1 MQPRT
6 SFQKRGRGSPDPSR
20 GGASDGGGRN
30 RAARPEVR
38 GWRGYHGPEGARS
51 GFRPRDP
58 EALEG
63 AQGCRRQASGLG
75 LLCVVLSPPV
85 RGDVDSSPG
94 ELTWPGKDRGRRTKV
109 DAGDRAGLSAKA
121 GPESEPPVRLGTAA
135 QAQNPAQVGGCPA
148 PGPRRTRPADAR
160 VLSQTG
166 SGGRV
171 RTGLS
176 ATVGTSARSE
186 TGGRSRDSTQRP
198 LPGARHPPAFQSA
211 PQFVLPANRADR
223 SPLRVGFRAG
233 GLRLTELRWH
243 FQRHAAGKSQVLH
256 AEAGILHSA
265 AFAAVTCE
273 RLLRF
278 ARASVSP
285 SVKRDR

>member
-1 MQPRT
+1 MARKGPRE
-6 SFQKRGRGSPDPSR
+6 KDKGGRGRQSR
-20 GGASDGGGRN
+20 SFGKGRPGIRAPGETRDRGAGTEPRAGRRVPCS
-30 RAARPEVR
+30 RATADAASR
-38 GWRGYHGPEGARS
+38 
-51 GFRPRDP
+51 RPR
-58 EALEG
+58 
-63 AQGCRRQASGLG
+63 
-75 LLCVVLSPPV
+75 PV
-85 RGDVDSSPG
+85 P
-94 ELTWPGKDRGRRTKV
+94 DR
-109 DAGDRAGLSAKA
+109 L
-121 GPESEPPVRLGTAA
+121 
-135 QAQNPAQVGGCPA
+135 
-148 PGPRRTRPADAR
+148 
-160 VLSQTG
+160 
-166 SGGRV
+166 GGRV

-198 LPGARHPPAFQSA
+198 LLGARHPPAFQSA

-233 GLRLTELRWH
+233 GLCLTELRWH
-243 FQRHAAGKSQVLH
+243 FQRHAAEKSQVLH

>member
-1 MQPRT
+1 M
-6 SFQKRGRGSPDPSR
+6 
-20 GGASDGGGRN
+20 
-30 RAARPEVR
+30 
-38 GWRGYHGPEGARS
+38 
-51 GFRPRDP
+51 
-58 EALEG
+58 
-63 AQGCRRQASGLG
+63 
-75 LLCVVLSPPV
+75 
-85 RGDVDSSPG
+85 
-94 ELTWPGKDRGRRTKV
+94 

-121 GPESEPPVRLGTAA
+121 GPESEPPGETRDRGAGTE
-135 QAQNPAQVGGCPA
+135 
-148 PGPRRTRPADAR
+148 PRAGRRVPCSRATADAASR
-160 VLSQTG
+160 RPRPVPDRL
-166 SGGRV
+166 GGRV

-186 TGGRSRDSTQRP
+186 TGGRSRDST
-198 LPGARHPPAFQSA
+198 RHPPAFQSV
-211 PQFVLPANRADR
+211 PRFVLPANRADR

-233 GLRLTELRWH
+233 GLCLTELRWH